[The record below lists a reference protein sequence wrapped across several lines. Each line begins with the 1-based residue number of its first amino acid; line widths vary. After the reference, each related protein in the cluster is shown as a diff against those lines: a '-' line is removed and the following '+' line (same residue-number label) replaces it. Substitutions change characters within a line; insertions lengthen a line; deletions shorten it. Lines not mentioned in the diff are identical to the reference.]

1 MLEINIE
8 ATCPIWGTKAEVRSD
23 SEQQIMIVDSPRA
36 GGKYSISAKAKK
48 ILEELD
54 DKTKERLTSWLVKQR
69 SLGME
74 CPRIEEKTISNKEYG
89 EALSYSK
96 RADRLLELINRKAEQ
111 GTPGKPVQV
120 ISWRGS
126 PQVANA
132 EPYYQ
137 EALAASESTERDELI
152 GLLNQMQE
160 RGWLK
165 DTLNNREPGK
175 EHFQKTVQ
183 YI

>member
-8 ATCPIWGTKAEVRSD
+8 AACPIWGTKAEIRSD

-54 DKTKERLTSWLVKQR
+54 DKTKARLTFWLVKQR
-69 SLGME
+69 SLGRE

-96 RADRLLELINRKAEQ
+96 RADRLLELIDRKAERGTS
-111 GTPGKPVQV
+111 GTPQRIYGKNWQT
-120 ISWRGS
+120 G
-126 PQVANA
+126 
-132 EPYYQ
+132 YQ
-137 EALAASESTERDELI
+137 L
-152 GLLNQMQE
+152 
-160 RGWLK
+160 
-165 DTLNNREPGK
+165 
-175 EHFQKTVQ
+175 
-183 YI
+183 